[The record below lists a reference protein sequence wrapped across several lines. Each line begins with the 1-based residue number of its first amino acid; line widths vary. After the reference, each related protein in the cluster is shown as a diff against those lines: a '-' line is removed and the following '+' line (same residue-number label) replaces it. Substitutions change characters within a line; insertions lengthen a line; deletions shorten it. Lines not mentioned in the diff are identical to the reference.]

1 MRLAELDAV
10 TIDAYGTLVEL
21 ADPVRRLR
29 EGLAA
34 LGIDRPSDQVARA
47 FAREAAYYREH
58 SFEGRDDASL
68 YELRRRCVAIILG
81 ELEADL
87 APEGFVDGFVS
98 AMRFRLVPGAEAALQ
113 ALRRRGLATAVVSN
127 WDFGLPQQLAGLGLG
142 GVPVVTSAEAGAPKP
157 DPAVFTR
164 ALGHLRVRPERALHV
179 GDSDADEEGAHTA
192 GMQFVPAPLSRA
204 VESLA

>member
-21 ADPVRRLR
+21 ADPVPRLR

-34 LGIDRPSDQVARA
+34 LGVDRPAEQVARA

-68 YELRRRCVAIILG
+68 YELRRRCVAIILD

-87 APEGFVDGFVS
+87 PPEAFVDGFVS

-127 WDFGLPQQLAGLGLG
+127 WDFGLPRQLAGLGLS

-164 ALGHLRVRPERALHV
+164 ALELVRVPPERALHV
-179 GDSDADEEGAHTA
+179 GDSDADEAGAHAA
-192 GMQFVPAPLSRA
+192 GMHFAPAPLFRA